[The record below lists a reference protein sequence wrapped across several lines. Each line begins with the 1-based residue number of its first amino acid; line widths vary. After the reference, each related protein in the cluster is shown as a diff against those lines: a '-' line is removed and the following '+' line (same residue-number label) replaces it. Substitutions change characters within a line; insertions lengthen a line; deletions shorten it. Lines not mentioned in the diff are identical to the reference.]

1 MRRLYKTVGIP
12 PAVGA
17 TLRAVGSASMGEEHH
32 GFRFLTHAEFSALPV
47 KEMAMY
53 LVRAQQEAAKVQ
65 QALRQQTE
73 ILAKLSR

>member
-1 MRRLYKTVGIP
+1 
-12 PAVGA
+12 
-17 TLRAVGSASMGEEHH
+17 MGEEHH